1 MAEIKNEN
9 YITVCGWMRNDLKLS
24 GNELLVYAL
33 IYGFS
38 QERNCWCV
46 CSQEYISEWIGVTDR
61 AVRNILTSLIKKGV
75 IRKQMSKDEIGS
87 FCMYK
92 AYRNPL
98 ILPSEKYSDRGAEIT
113 SAGGEEKSSEG
124 CGKNFRDG
132 RKKVP
137 FTAEKSSDN
146 IIDNNIE
153 DIIDNNIIGTKS
165 PARTSKR
172 FIKPTI
178 EEIKA
183 YCIERRN
190 TVNAERFFDYY
201 ECNGWK
207 VGKNPMKDWKAA
219 VRTWENNGYSN
230 NSTVNNQTCGINN
243 TKSYAGGWD

>member
-1 MAEIKNEN
+1 MAEKIEIGDYNFVT
-9 YITVCGWMRNDLKLS
+9 IQGWMRNELDLS
-24 GNELLVYAL
+24 GTSLVIYAI

-38 QERNCWCV
+38 QANNQWCSA
-46 CSQEYISEWIGVTDR
+46 SQRYLEEWSGASLKTVKRTLNDL
-61 AVRNILTSLIKKGV
+61 VENGLIKKRYFTNETG
-75 IRKQMSKDEIGS
+75 KWCE
-87 FCMYK
+87 YK
-92 AYRNPL
+92 AVVPES
-98 ILPSEKYSDRGAEIT
+98 IKEGSKLPKGQYDTYTKGQNVQTKGQNDTTLRVNL
-113 SAGGEEKSSEG
+113 SSYTI
-124 CGKNFRDG
+124 KNNI
-132 RKKVP
+132 
-137 FTAEKSSDN
+137 EDN
-146 IIDNNIE
+146 IDNNIE
-153 DIIDNNIIGTKS
+153 DEM
-165 PARTSKR
+165 PARTSKKR